1 MIVNP
6 VIGREIT
13 ERLRG
18 LRAFIALSA
27 FVLVLTLTAFLV
39 YEAAGVNADAFDLAA
54 RTRVGRQVFESVI
67 LIMTVLVLF
76 FVPGIAAGAIAG
88 ERERQTLATL
98 QVTMLRPRSILSG
111 KVVATVAYL
120 GLLVVAAM
128 PVLAVAYLLGGIR
141 VVDIVRGLAAVLLVA
156 LLLATMVVAISAFA
170 KRVQTATV
178 LAYAFTVLLVIAGPL
193 GFGVGALL
201 DARSDDVGDRV
212 AAPAVLL
219 TVNPIV
225 LVSDIGAGTTDS
237 GGGPLSAVRDG
248 VDEAK
253 EANDDSW
260 VALFPNAP
268 DQGFDNDPLG
278 RPRTGLPAWLLST
291 LSLAGLAAL
300 LFWGAARRL
309 RAPAE
314 VER

>member
-1 MIVNP
+1 
-6 VIGREIT
+6 
-13 ERLRG
+13 
-18 LRAFIALSA
+18 
-27 FVLVLTLTAFLV
+27 
-39 YEAAGVNADAFDLAA
+39 
-54 RTRVGRQVFESVI
+54 
-67 LIMTVLVLF
+67 MTVLVLF

-98 QVTMLRPRSILSG
+98 QVTMLRPRAILAG
-111 KVVATVAYL
+111 KVIATVAYL

-141 VVDIVRGLAAVLLVA
+141 VMDILRGLGAVLLVA
-156 LLLATMVVAISAFA
+156 RSRATMVVAISAFA

-178 LAYAFTVLLVIAGPL
+178 LAYAFTVVLVIIGPL
-193 GFGVGALL
+193 AYGVGALL
-201 DARSDDVGDRV
+201 DARSDDGDRV
-212 AAPAVLL
+212 VAPAVLL

-225 LVSDIGAGTTDS
+225 LVSDIGAGTTGSDD
-237 GGGPLSAVRDG
+237 GPLSAVRSG

-268 DQGFDNDPLG
+268 DRGFDNDPLG
-278 RPRTGLPAWLLST
+278 RPSTGLPAWLLSS